1 MTTQSAKF
9 AVAFLLLSQCAQAAL
24 WNVDFGSD
32 TRGGGPPPPTK
43 TGFAATGISVSD
55 YWNFYSDDYPDGS
68 YKADGYLANLKNAG
82 GVTTGV
88 GITVNNADGAW
99 GYASSDPML
108 ANYIYSLSDNLQTIV
123 TVTNLPAGTY
133 NFYLYGADSHFDL
146 QVGATD
152 YGTKISYDTIVNPP
166 PWVEG
171 QEYVRYANVPVGAGQ
186 SVVLTPGAGTDYP
199 KGIIGGMQMELVPEP
214 GCAVLLGFS
223 GLFLAWRIRKQP
235 CPD

>member
-1 MTTQSAKF
+1 MTIQTVKILIAIALLAQSAT
-9 AVAFLLLSQCAQAAL
+9 AAL

-32 TRGGGPPPPTK
+32 TRGGGPPPPMK
-43 TGFAATGISVSD
+43 TGFAATGISASD

-68 YKADGYLANLKNAG
+68 YKADGYLANLKNSAN
-82 GVTTGV
+82 VTTGV
-88 GITVNNADGAW
+88 GIIVNNGDGAW

-108 ANYIYSLSDNLQTIV
+108 ANYIYSLSDGTLQTIV
-123 TVTNLPAGTY
+123 TVTNLPAGNY

-152 YGTKISYDTIVNPP
+152 YGTKTSYDTIVNPP

-186 SVVLTPGAGTDYP
+186 SVVLTPGTGTGYP
-199 KGIIGGMQMELVPEP
+199 NGIIGGMQIELVPEP
-214 GCAVLLGFS
+214 GCAAMLGIA
-223 GLFLAWRIRKQP
+223 GLFGILRSRKVF
-235 CPD
+235 